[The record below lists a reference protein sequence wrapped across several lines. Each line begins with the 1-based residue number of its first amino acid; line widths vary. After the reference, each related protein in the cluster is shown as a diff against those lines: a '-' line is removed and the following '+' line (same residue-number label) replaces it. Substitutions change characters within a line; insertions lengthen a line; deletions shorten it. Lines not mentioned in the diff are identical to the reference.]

1 LKHLT
6 TKILTVVIDDPL
18 ADYTPEELET
28 KVAEANELFEDGGLL
43 HLPMRFGFNLN
54 PVKNTGE
61 ATLDSSFLVRTVNIN
76 IQKARGLKFGTGAF
90 SIEDFVTRLV
100 GFMGGYKPPEE
111 VSSEA
116 SDVEEDDAPLDW
128 GKVGRRAMA
137 KSRRV
142 PAMGFM

>member
-1 LKHLT
+1 MSFLKM
-6 TKILTVVIDDPL
+6 VV
-18 ADYTPEELET
+18 
-28 KVAEANELFEDGGLL
+28 LL
-43 HLPMRFGFNLN
+43 QLPMRFGFNLN